1 MLIKFANK
9 KDWMM
14 IKILIVVV
22 GKFFCGGLLNRL
34 RSHSMACGGC
44 EGACKLRREE
54 DTETRKRKLGRK
66 GNNGSSFA

>member
-1 MLIKFANK
+1 
-9 KDWMM
+9 MM
-14 IKILIVVV
+14 IKIIIVVV
-22 GKFFCGGLLNRL
+22 GKFCGGLLNRL